1 MAIKPTRFLTPKA
14 QHPYEQF
21 YRIKVAAVLPRES
34 STTKIQ
40 IYSFHFRISSKC
52 MYGYAPH
59 GNIGLTF
66 PSLPKEES
74 NPLAKCQST
83 MEVNILVMVLS
94 SNESM
99 DMIFIWRV
107 NRSEISLRPPPGG
120 PMADTNS

>member
-1 MAIKPTRFLTPKA
+1 
-14 QHPYEQF
+14 
-21 YRIKVAAVLPRES
+21 
-34 STTKIQ
+34 
-40 IYSFHFRISSKC
+40 
-52 MYGYAPH
+52 MYGYAPL

-107 NRSEISLRPPPGG
+107 NRSEMSLRPPPGG
-120 PMADTNS
+120 PMADTNSWNKEIDEMTMKVDEMSDKKLFQKYLTWENLISHKLFP

>member
-1 MAIKPTRFLTPKA
+1 PIVKHSVHFVDPQSNQLVSLLEVRGGNKEHSKHDTREVTQIKD
-14 QHPYEQF
+14 
-21 YRIKVAAVLPRES
+21 VV
-34 STTKIQ
+34 
-40 IYSFHFRISSKC
+40 
-52 MYGYAPH
+52 
-59 GNIGLTF
+59 
-66 PSLPKEES
+66 LPKEES

-107 NRSEISLRPPPGG
+107 NRSEMSLRPPPGG